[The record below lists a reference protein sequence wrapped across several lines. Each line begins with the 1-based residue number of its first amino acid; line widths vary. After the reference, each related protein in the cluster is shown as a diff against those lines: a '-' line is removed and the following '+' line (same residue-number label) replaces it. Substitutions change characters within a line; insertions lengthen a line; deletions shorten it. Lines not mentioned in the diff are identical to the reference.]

1 MGFLRLRLKSLQLCC
16 CYRPGSVIDTFPPIF
31 LRSLSFIAIIS
42 FILQVWYKIQVVV
55 QQVLE
60 EYLADKSMK
69 RQHRSGNLLS
79 NDIDVPAATAEK
91 LDINA
96 YFNRRRPNQKKVIY
110 FQVSF

>member
-1 MGFLRLRLKSLQLCC
+1 M
-16 CYRPGSVIDTFPPIF
+16 IF
-31 LRSLSFIAIIS
+31 LRSSSYIAIVS

-110 FQVSF
+110 FQVSFQLNVYFADKH